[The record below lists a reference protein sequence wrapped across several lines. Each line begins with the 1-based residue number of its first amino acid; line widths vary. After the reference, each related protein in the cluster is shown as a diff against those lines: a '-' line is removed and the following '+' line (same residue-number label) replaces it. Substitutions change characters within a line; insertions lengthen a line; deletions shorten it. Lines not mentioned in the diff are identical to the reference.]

1 MANGFTVQPANF
13 GAGLSSLAGSVKDY
27 RLEQEQ
33 NQKAQEQAE
42 YADRAKQAM
51 VSAFRSGDPKAIR
64 DAVIQ
69 YPEIG
74 ETAKQMFGFTN

>member
-51 VSAFRSGDPKAIR
+51 VSTFRS
-64 DAVIQ
+64 
-69 YPEIG
+69 
-74 ETAKQMFGFTN
+74 